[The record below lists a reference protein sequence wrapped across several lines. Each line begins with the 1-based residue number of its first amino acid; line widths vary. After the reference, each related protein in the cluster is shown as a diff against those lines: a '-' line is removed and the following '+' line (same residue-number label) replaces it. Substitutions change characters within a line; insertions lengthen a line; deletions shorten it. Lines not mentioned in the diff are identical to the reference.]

1 MAKRLKVLSQ
11 LFPPSSVIQFRGP
24 LEFIV
29 PVYGLAEQSATWL
42 SGQTLSEP
50 EKEGKGRLTR
60 GQGSF
65 ACEEHLF
72 IYCIVF
78 ISFLDYFSDT
88 SAVVLLFIFFK

>member
-1 MAKRLKVLSQ
+1 MILFCIYTDFFVVVTSVAICFWLLSFQ
-11 LFPPSSVIQFRGP
+11 LGGINGETSEGPLPALFSPSLVIQFRGP

-65 ACEEHLF
+65 AR
-72 IYCIVF
+72 
-78 ISFLDYFSDT
+78 
-88 SAVVLLFIFFK
+88 